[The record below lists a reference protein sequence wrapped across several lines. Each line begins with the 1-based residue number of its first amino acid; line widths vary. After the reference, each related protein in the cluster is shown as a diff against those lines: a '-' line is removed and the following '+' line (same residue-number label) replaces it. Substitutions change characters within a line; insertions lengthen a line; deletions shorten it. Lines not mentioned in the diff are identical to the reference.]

1 MMADDGGQGGEN
13 DGDARAQAEEGTSHP
28 AGFHRR
34 VGSGMAGLVSEANGE
49 VLKFGI
55 VASDGREFPKH
66 SHLRSLKLSQVWD
79 HMSPDEASL
88 LTAAH
93 LAHPVHPDI
102 PRSSLPL
109 AFPHLASP
117 EPRPYPTQTL
127 PGTTP
132 ENAHAGRAFRDANAA
147 THLTLIS
154 LADANRK
161 LGRPMLSM
169 TSPGTR
175 GMGDDITAM

>member
-1 MMADDGGQGGEN
+1 
-13 DGDARAQAEEGTSHP
+13 
-28 AGFHRR
+28 
-34 VGSGMAGLVSEANGE
+34 MAGLVSEANGE

-109 AFPHLASP
+109 AFPHLAPP

-127 PGTTP
+127 PEPLPRTLMADGHSGMLTP
-132 ENAHAGRAFRDANAA
+132 LP
-147 THLTLIS
+147 T
-154 LADANRK
+154 
-161 LGRPMLSM
+161 
-169 TSPGTR
+169 
-175 GMGDDITAM
+175 